1 MRFSIIH
8 KLKAKYEVNSS
19 ADCNKHNIAEI
30 PSQNDSSEDT
40 RPRIWLRIPFMGKQ
54 GEFLVK
60 KLFKKIQWNFIQPV
74 KFVIYDTKKISY
86 FLPKKDKIPNASRSN
101 IVYTNLLVLVATGPT
116 YAKQKEIWLPDCRNT
131 QIHKKV

>member
-1 MRFSIIH
+1 MRFSTIH

-19 ADCNKHNIAEI
+19 ADCNKHSITEI

-54 GEFLVK
+54 GEFSVK
-60 KLFKKIQWNFIQPV
+60 KLFKKIQWNLIQPV

-101 IVYTNLLVLVATGPT
+101 IVYEFTCPGCNSSYVGKTERNLATRLSEHSDP
-116 YAKQKEIWLPDCRNT
+116 
-131 QIHKKV
+131 